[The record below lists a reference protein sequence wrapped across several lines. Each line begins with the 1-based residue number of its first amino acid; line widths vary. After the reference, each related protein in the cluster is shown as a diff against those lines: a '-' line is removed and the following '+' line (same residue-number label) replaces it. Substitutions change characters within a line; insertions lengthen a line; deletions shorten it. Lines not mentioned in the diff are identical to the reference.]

1 MKQRTLPQ
9 SFWIPP
15 EITESSMFNPG
26 IRDAII
32 PIESEDTKMGNIRI
46 TSPPDTHLLFSLFKI
61 LEEEHKNIQSDDVT
75 NRTPSLESTDNA
87 NRNVSTKQKIH
98 QCIDDDDATY
108 DGSECFENTDDPYLY
123 KTEGN
128 ASSKTEFTSNYSDL
142 LSDLV
147 VKL

>member
-26 IRDAII
+26 INDSVV
-32 PIESEDTKMGNIRI
+32 PIGPAETRVENIKI

-61 LEEEHKNIQSDDVT
+61 LKQEHRNNQSDNLT
-75 NRTPSLESTDNA
+75 MKTTCSNHTDDGNS
-87 NRNVSTKQKIH
+87 NMSIKQNNH
-98 QCIDDDDATY
+98 QTFDDDATY
-108 DGSECFENTDDPYLY
+108 DSSELFEKADDPYLY
-123 KTEGN
+123 KTEAN
-128 ASSKTEFTSNYSDL
+128 VISQAEFTSNYSDL